1 MQLRK
6 RLLAVKA
13 DWKVLEREIEA
24 HNKRHPKK
32 IPYPKGS
39 IEEAINEALN
49 ILGGSNENG
58 LGERRR
64 K

>member
-1 MQLRK
+1 
-6 RLLAVKA
+6 VKA